1 MFLNTIK
8 NSLKALGVVSGSLLV
23 GLPLMAQPASVQTEG
38 EINPCPRIYYEEP
51 FNSSTLVPEGCPP
64 NAISQQLGIN
74 QATAPSG
81 VTLGN
86 SGDGQ
91 ITNQAASPRPG
102 IFDQAPY
109 TSQPG
114 GELPGADLTPQAI
127 NPADAPTTAPGA
139 FNRPGTAETLP
150 VQPPLPGER
159 SQPVASI
166 MPMDGMVDVQLT
178 NNTNAIVTY
187 EVIGDTQRR
196 VLPGGEQATLRGISL
211 PATIT
216 AVRQDD
222 GLLRMAPIQVMEGMV
237 EVSLDEEISLDDNQG
252 VLRIQEDGQIFLN

>member
-1 MFLNTIK
+1 MALHTIK
-8 NSLKALGVVSGSLLV
+8 NSLKALGVVSGSLLM
-23 GLPLMAQPASVQTEG
+23 GLPLMAQPASAQVEEG
-38 EINPCPRIYYEEP
+38 VNPCPRIYYEEP
-51 FNSSTLVPEGCPP
+51 FDSSTLVPEGCPP

-81 VTLGN
+81 VILGN
-86 SGDGQ
+86 PEDGQ
-91 ITNQAASPRPG
+91 ITSQAAPPQPG
-102 IFDQAPY
+102 VFDQAPY

-127 NPADAPTTAPGA
+127 NPADAPTTTPGA
-139 FNRPGTAETLP
+139 MNPPGTGLTLP
-150 VQPPLPGER
+150 VQPPLPEER

-166 MPMDGMVDVQLT
+166 MPMNGTATVQLT

-196 VLPGGEQATLRGISL
+196 VLRGGEQATLRGISL

-222 GLLRMAPIQVMEGMV
+222 GLLRMAPVRAMEGML
-237 EVSLDEEISLDDNQG
+237 EVSLDEETTLDDNQG
-252 VLRIQEDGQIFLN
+252 VLRIQEDGQVLLN